1 MSTNGKAP
9 DTDTGA
15 GAGTDALPGESR
27 FQRWS
32 RLKSDDRSGPAEP
45 DQSLVV
51 DDPEGL
57 LAGADEADEVAD
69 TRTTEEI
76 VADLPDIETLEKDS
90 DFTGFMQAG
99 VPEELKNLALKKLWL
114 SDPVLANV
122 DGLNDYDDDFNVIDK
137 VIEIA
142 SDVLDKVSDSAEK
155 LEEVSE
161 TEAATTAENAGEEVA
176 PASAEPSE
184 AIVAEVDEELPAQ
197 PDIRPPDGLEPD
209 K

>member
-1 MSTNGKAP
+1 
-9 DTDTGA
+9 
-15 GAGTDALPGESR
+15 
-27 FQRWS
+27 
-32 RLKSDDRSGPAEP
+32 
-45 DQSLVV
+45 
-51 DDPEGL
+51 
-57 LAGADEADEVAD
+57 
-69 TRTTEEI
+69 
-76 VADLPDIETLEKDS
+76 
-90 DFTGFMQAG
+90 